1 MKLRMFA
8 TAAVVAAALST
19 PALAQVATGS
29 VGVSASQ
36 TDVEV
41 GGLEGDGQA
50 YAIDGS
56 VALKAADGW
65 TVTLQGNAGTTDG
78 DLGEDESFA
87 IGAGLTYADDN
98 WRVGPTVS
106 YADLDGEGQWTA
118 GVVAQKYFD
127 TVTLSGA
134 VNYASIDDID
144 ADVWSLGG
152 ELRYFVTDNFRVDG
166 GVTWAVAK
174 VPGSDVNGWNVGVDA
189 EYQFAGTPWSLTGGY
204 SHAKV
209 EDADLSSDTFTVGF
223 RYAFGGD
230 LKARDRSGADL
241 GAGGNPFASGL

>member
-19 PALAQVATGS
+19 PALAQDATGS
-29 VGVSASQ
+29 VGVSAA
-36 TDVEV
+36 TTNVEV
-41 GGLEGDGQA
+41 LGVEGDGQT
-50 YAIDGS
+50 YGLDGS
-56 VALKAADGW
+56 VAFKAADAW
-65 TVTLQGNAGTTDG
+65 TVTLQGAAGANDG

-87 IGAGLTYADDN
+87 IGAGLTYAADD
-98 WRVGPTVS
+98 WRVGPTLS
-106 YADLDGEGQWTA
+106 YADVDGEGQWTA

-144 ADVWSLGG
+144 ADVWSMGG
-152 ELRYFVTDNFRVDG
+152 ELRYFVSDNFRVDG
-166 GVTWAVAK
+166 GATWAVAK

-204 SHAKV
+204 AHAEV
-209 EDADLSSDTFTVGF
+209 EDVDFAADTFSIGF
-223 RYAFGGD
+223 RYSFGGD
-230 LKARDRSGADL
+230 LKARDRSGSDL
-241 GAGGNPFASGL
+241 GAGGNPFASAL

>member
-8 TAAVVAAALST
+8 TAAVAVAALST
-19 PALAQVATGS
+19 PAFAQDATGS
-29 VGVSASQ
+29 VGVSAA
-36 TDVEV
+36 TTNVEV
-41 GGLEGDGQA
+41 LGVEGDGQT
-50 YAIDGS
+50 YGLDGS
-56 VALKAADGW
+56 VAFKASDAW
-65 TVTLQGNAGTTDG
+65 TVTLQGNAAATDG

-87 IGAGLTYADDN
+87 IGAGLTYAGDD

-106 YADLDGEGQWTA
+106 YADLGGEGQWA
-118 GVVAQKYFD
+118 VGAVAQKYFD

-134 VNYASIDDID
+134 INYASIDDID

-166 GVTWAVAK
+166 GVNWAVAK
-174 VPGSDVNGWNVGVDA
+174 VPGSDVNGWNVGLDA

-204 SHAKV
+204 SHANV
-209 EDADLSSDTFTVGF
+209 EDADLDSDTFTVGF
-223 RYAFGGD
+223 RYSFGGD

-241 GAGGNPFASGL
+241 GAGGNPFASAF